1 MADTAA
7 RLLAERGYQATSFSD
22 VIAASGAPRG
32 SIYHHFPGGKDE
44 LVELAVRRQ
53 ADRVIALVG
62 EFTGD
67 TPVEVVASFIAVWRH
82 TLVATDFAVGCSLL
96 AVTASTD
103 GPLRDTAGTLFG
115 GWIDALAARLVATGV
130 DAAAAASFATTLLAA
145 IEGAVAIARAQ
156 RSLAPFDAVATRL
169 TADAATLVRD

>member
-1 MADTAA
+1 GEPP
-7 RLLAERGYQATSFSD
+7 AEVA
-22 VIAASGAPRG
+22 
-32 SIYHHFPGGKDE
+32 
-44 LVELAVRRQ
+44 
-53 ADRVIALVG
+53 
-62 EFTGD
+62 
-67 TPVEVVASFIAVWRH
+67 ASFIAVWRR

-103 GPLRDTAGTLFG
+103 GPLRDTAGALFG
-115 GWIDALAARLVATGV
+115 GWIDALDARLVATGV

>member
-53 ADRVIALVG
+53 ADRVIGLVDG
-62 EFTGD
+62 
-67 TPVEVVASFIAVWRH
+67 VA
-82 TLVATDFAVGCSLL
+82 G
-96 AVTASTD
+96 
-103 GPLRDTAGTLFG
+103 
-115 GWIDALAARLVATGV
+115 
-130 DAAAAASFATTLLAA
+130 
-145 IEGAVAIARAQ
+145 
-156 RSLAPFDAVATRL
+156 
-169 TADAATLVRD
+169 